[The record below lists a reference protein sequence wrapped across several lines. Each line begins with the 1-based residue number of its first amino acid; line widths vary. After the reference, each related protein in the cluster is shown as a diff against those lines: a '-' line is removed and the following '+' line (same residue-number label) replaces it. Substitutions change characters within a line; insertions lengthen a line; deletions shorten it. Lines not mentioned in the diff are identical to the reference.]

1 LCEDC
6 HPEERSER
14 RISFIFNFVRFFAT
28 LRMTSL
34 GFHIVSRNTPE
45 VGRHWEREE
54 EKNSSDESSS
64 NVGNSSDELKEKIK
78 NVE

>member
-1 LCEDC
+1 
-6 HPEERSER
+6 
-14 RISFIFNFVRFFAT
+14 
-28 LRMTSL
+28 MTSL